1 MQKFSIGLLTWPG
14 IGHYKFLLKMK
25 LTAIILS
32 LCLIQASAAT
42 FAQRVTLK
50 ANSISYEKLF
60 ANIEQQTGYS
70 FIYNADDI
78 HSLPPVNVDVKDVS
92 LKEIMDKILTNRPI
106 SYKIIGNTVVLR
118 KTQIA
123 NDKTNQIAVN
133 LVFIDLTV
141 VDREN
146 QPLPGVSI
154 KLKNSASAWITD
166 NKGHLKGF
174 FDLEGTLQFSFI
186 GYTTRDIKISTIK
199 NPFVVV
205 LKEDISKLDEVQV
218 IAYGQTTKRLNT
230 GDQTTVTAKEIQNY
244 PVSNVLSVLQ
254 ATVPGMVI
262 SQSTGQAGGTF
273 NVNIRG
279 QNGLTTSDDPLYII
293 DGVPFSGGSYASQK
307 SNYLGSNGQ
316 AYDALNTINPLDIES
331 INVLK
336 DADATS
342 IYGSRGANG
351 VILITT
357 KKGRAGNT
365 KVDLNLYSGFN
376 KALTIPQFLNT
387 QQYLAV
393 RHEAKKNDNAAI
405 SPFDYDI
412 NGTWDTTR
420 YTNWPKVLL
429 GGTGYVT
436 NAQASISGGN
446 NNTNYLISGNFRS
459 TKNIQQLI
467 GGGEQISTIHFS
479 MNSASNDNRFN
490 IGLTGG
496 YTYNF
501 NNIPSAD
508 LSGSVSI
515 APNAPELFTPEGNI
529 NFANDSFN
537 NPITASKLLARTA
550 ISNLTSSLTS
560 SYQLTKNL
568 KIMAVVGY
576 NKQAVNEFLAN
587 TLATMSPSTIAFG
600 AKGSANYSIDN
611 KSFLSVE
618 PQLNYTK
625 EISKGLL
632 TVSLGGSLQKQI
644 LDATQLQATGY
655 SSDLLINNIAAGTG
669 ISAVGQGFNG
679 YTYKYSAYYG
689 RANYNWADKYIL
701 NISGRYDGSSK
712 FGENKQFHAF
722 YAAGAAWLFSGEKF
736 VKELVPSL
744 SFGKLR
750 ASYGVTGNDQI
761 GSYQYLQ
768 NFRPLTTV
776 NPYQGLPG
784 LIPSNL
790 PNPNLSWETTRK
802 ANLGLELQFFSG
814 RIGVEGNYFINT
826 TTDVLADVPLSTT
839 TGFNSISQNL
849 PAKVQNKGF
858 DLTLNTTN
866 IQTDQFSWSTSITF
880 TRQRNKILSFPN
892 PNAALKQLLNQS
904 VNTVLLNRYAGV
916 NPQTGL
922 YQFYD
927 ANGNIVSAPSS
938 IGNDQVGK
946 VDLNPDY
953 FGSLSNTIS
962 YKGFTLNFVFR
973 GIKQMGQSTFGQILS
988 SGFIP
993 GISNQNYP
1001 VAILDH
1007 WQKPGDQ
1014 ATFGKFASTFNATL
1028 LNAFTMNRNVDSFY
1042 GDASYIR
1049 LQNASIG
1056 YQLPKTITSK
1066 LHLRMLKVYALGEN
1080 LATITNYGFSDPETQ
1095 NYIKMPPL
1103 RTITFGIQASL

>member
-1 MQKFSIGLLTWPG
+1 
-14 IGHYKFLLKMK
+14 MK
-25 LTAIILS
+25 LTAIIIL
-32 LCLIQASAAT
+32 LGLMQASAAT

-50 ANSISYEKLF
+50 SNSISFEKLF
-60 ANIEQQTGYS
+60 LDIERQTGYS

-78 HSLPPVNVDVKDVS
+78 HSLPPVNVDAKDIP
-92 LKEIMDKILTNRPI
+92 LTELMEKLLTNRSI

-118 KTQIA
+118 KVYQDYRITM
-123 NDKTNQIAVN
+123 DRTNPQRINPVI
-133 LVFIDLTV
+133 VQGTV
-141 VDREN
+141 TDRQN

-166 NKGHLKGF
+166 QKGTFRAYIQDLKP
-174 FDLEGTLQFSFI
+174 EATLQFSFI
-186 GYTTRDIKISTIK
+186 GYTTQDVKISSIK
-199 NPFVVV
+199 SPFVLV
-205 LKEDISKLDEVQV
+205 LKEDISKLDEIQV
-218 IAYGQTTKRLNT
+218 IAYGQTTRRLNT
-230 GDQTTVTAKEIQNY
+230 GDQTTITAKEIQNH
-244 PVSNVLSVLQ
+244 PVGNVLSVLQ
-254 ATVPGMVI
+254 ATVPGVVI

-273 NVNIRG
+273 NVIIRG
-279 QNGLTTSDDPLYII
+279 QNGINTSTAPLYVI
-293 DGVPFSGGSYASQK
+293 DGIPFSGGAYASQK

-336 DADATS
+336 DADATA

-357 KKGRAGNT
+357 KKGKSGDT
-365 KVDLNLYSGFN
+365 KVDLNFYSGFN
-376 KALTIPQFLNT
+376 RAVTIPKLLNT
-387 QQYLAV
+387 QQYLAM
-393 RHEAKKNDNAAI
+393 RREAKKNDNAAI
-405 SPFDYDI
+405 LPTDYDI

-420 YTNWPKVLL
+420 YTNWPKVFL
-429 GGTGYVT
+429 GGTGHVT

-459 TKNIQQLI
+459 TKNIQELI
-467 GGGEQISTIHFS
+467 GGGEQISTIHFNV
-479 MNSASNDNRFN
+479 NSASNDNRFN

-496 YTYNF
+496 YSYDF
-501 NNIPSAD
+501 NNTPSAD
-508 LSGSVSI
+508 LSNSASL
-515 APNAPELFTPEGNI
+515 APNAPALFTPEGNL
-529 NFANDSFN
+529 NFENNTFG

-550 ISNLTSSLTS
+550 ISNLTSSLTT

-568 KIMAVVGY
+568 KALAIVGY
-576 NKQAVNEFLAN
+576 NKQTVNEFLAS
-587 TLATMSPSTIAFG
+587 TLASFSPSTLALG
-600 AKGSANYSIDN
+600 LKGSANYSIDN
-611 KSFLSVE
+611 KSFLSIE

-625 EISKGLL
+625 EISKGVLS
-632 TVSLGGSLQKQI
+632 VSFGGSLQKQI
-644 LDATQLQATGY
+644 VDATQLQATGY

-669 ISAVGQGFNG
+669 VAPVGQGFNG
-679 YTYKYSAYYG
+679 YTYKYSAFYG

-701 NISGRYDGSSK
+701 NLSGRYDGSSR
-712 FGENKQFHAF
+712 FGQNKQFHAF
-722 YAAGAAWLFSGEKF
+722 FAGGAAWLFSSEKL
-736 VKELVPSL
+736 VKELLPFL
-744 SFGKLR
+744 NFGKLR
-750 ASYGVTGNDQI
+750 LSYGETGNDQI
-761 GSYQYLQ
+761 GNYLYLE
-768 NFRPLTTV
+768 NFSPLTTL

-802 ANLGLELQFFSG
+802 ANLGLELQFFGG
-814 RIGVEGNYFINT
+814 RVGLEGNYFINRT
-826 TTDVLADVPLSTT
+826 TNILAGVPLSTT
-839 TGFNSISQNL
+839 TGFSSINQNI
-849 PAKVQNKGF
+849 PAKIQNKGI
-858 DLTLNTTN
+858 DLTINTTN
-866 IQTDQFSWSTSITF
+866 VQTDKFSWSTSITF
-880 TRQRNKILSFPN
+880 SRQRNKLLSYPN
-892 PNAALKQLLNQS
+892 PNPAIQQLLSQS
-904 VNTVLLNRYAGV
+904 VNTYLVNRYAGV
-916 NPQTGL
+916 DPQTGL

-927 ANGNIVSAPSS
+927 ANGKIISTPSS

-946 VDLNPDY
+946 VDLTPDY

-962 YKGFTLNFVFR
+962 YKGFTLSFIFR

-993 GISNQNYP
+993 GLNNQNYP

-1014 ATFGKFASTFNATL
+1014 ATFGKFASTFNSTL
-1028 LNAFTMNRNVDSFY
+1028 INAISLNRNVDAYY

-1066 LHLRMLKVYALGEN
+1066 LHLRTIRVYALGEN

-1095 NYIKMPPL
+1095 SYLKMPPL